1 MSESLA
7 AVVVGLVGLAG
18 AVLTAFI
25 TGLFDNRKSVA
36 DQYQALVDDI
46 QDFAS
51 NKAVEQDKKIKVL
64 TAKLEDVQ
72 RVVAEQGEQL
82 RVISSKY
89 DLAIG
94 FIRRAHQD
102 KTVADLLPPLPE
114 RLLDDVRR
122 QVS

>member
-1 MSESLA
+1 
-7 AVVVGLVGLAG
+7 
-18 AVLTAFI
+18 
-25 TGLFDNRKSVA
+25 
-36 DQYQALVDDI
+36 VDDI

-51 NKAVEQDKKIKVL
+51 NKAAEQDKKIKVL

-102 KTVADLLPPLPE
+102 KTVADLLP
-114 RLLDDVRR
+114 
-122 QVS
+122 